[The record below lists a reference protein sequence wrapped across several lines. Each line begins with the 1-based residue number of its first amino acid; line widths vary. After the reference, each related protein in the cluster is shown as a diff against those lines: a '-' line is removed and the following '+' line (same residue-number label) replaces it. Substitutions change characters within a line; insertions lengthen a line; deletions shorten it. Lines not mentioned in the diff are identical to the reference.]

1 MSKKAQ
7 ERIYFKNR
15 ELVEQYRVANP
26 HTVLTRFIKDEADIY
41 RTEWI
46 GYDVAE
52 SQVESKEP
60 KAEQPEATQT
70 NVPEV
75 A

>member
-15 ELVEQYRVANP
+15 ELVEQFKVKHPDA
-26 HTVLTRFIKDEADIY
+26 VLTRFIKNESDLDKEEWLGYSVDE
-41 RTEWI
+41 
-46 GYDVAE
+46 
-52 SQVESKEP
+52 EP
-60 KAEQPEATQT
+60 KAPQSNEANQN
-70 NVPEV
+70 NVPTI

>member
-15 ELVEQYRVANP
+15 ELVEQFKVKHPDA
-26 HTVLTRFIKDEADIY
+26 VLTRFIKDESDLDKE
-41 RTEWI
+41 EWL
-46 GYDVAE
+46 GYSVDE
-52 SQVESKEP
+52 
-60 KAEQPEATQT
+60 EAKTAQSNGNNS

>member
-15 ELVEQYRVANP
+15 ELVEQYKVKHPDA
-26 HTVLTRFIKDEADIY
+26 VLTRFIKDESDLNKE
-41 RTEWI
+41 EWL
-46 GYDVAE
+46 GYSVDEEA
-52 SQVESKEP
+52 
-60 KAEQPEATQT
+60 KAAQPNQDS